1 MGTGGLGEFAIVSGT
16 EENQSLYSPFLDCMR
31 SIQRTSGLKI
41 ESAVFL
47 SRISQRSQGKV
58 GGINTKGSDGVSCGA
73 IRKER
78 PRQMGCTKALGY
90 RLSGELNQ
98 SKTNVART
106 EWLGKGRTEPSAV
119 GGVRDKLE
127 AKLIPS
133 PNRQTSRRTLW
144 LTR

>member
-1 MGTGGLGEFAIVSGT
+1 MGTDGLGEFAIVSGT

-58 GGINTKGSDGVSCGA
+58 GGINTEGSDGVSCGA

-78 PRQMGCTKALGY
+78 PRQTGCTKALGY

-119 GGVRDKLE
+119 GGVRDELE
-127 AKLIPS
+127 AKLILS